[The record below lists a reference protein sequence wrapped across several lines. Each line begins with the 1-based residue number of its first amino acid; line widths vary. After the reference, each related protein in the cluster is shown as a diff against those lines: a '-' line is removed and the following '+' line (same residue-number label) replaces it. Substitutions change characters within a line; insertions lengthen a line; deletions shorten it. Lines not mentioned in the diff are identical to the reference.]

1 MILYFYKIQG
11 FGGYHYMA
19 SLISKTVKGKQYW
32 YLVESRRVNGKV
44 KQFVLEYI
52 GNQKKLSEYVLKNR
66 AAVQEFP
73 LTQLAIKSYQHGDV
87 HALYHIAKRL
97 GVEEILD
104 NAFGKQMRGGVKRS
118 TSLLL
123 AAIHRASC
131 PGSKN
136 EFHKWL
142 KKTSLPYYLNLHPA
156 AMTSQHF
163 WEQMDGITDRELQQ
177 AEDSFT
183 KVLMERYQIGLEKIA
198 LDYTNYFTYI
208 STDNARNTIAKRGKN
223 KQKRNDLRQC
233 SLAVVTSKEYGF
245 PLFSHVYEGNH
256 NDQTEFGIYLEQL
269 KQRIPGYVPQEVTI
283 VFDGGSCTKKNME
296 LLDTHYICSF
306 PLAYCKELYEIDLDA
321 YEPVSVLGKEVLS
334 ARERKTIWGKECE
347 CILTFSQTLYDGQ
360 ARDLEVKIA
369 KAQDAIQELD
379 KKWKNP
385 RSKIPK
391 TEEEYEKRIHKI
403 LSQKYLA
410 EIVCVKKSVEGIHY
424 EIKDEEKQRIMRKFF
439 GKKLLITDQKE
450 WSTKEI
456 IRSYREQDSI
466 EKLFRDT
473 KDTEHFSMRPFYHW
487 TDQKIKVHI
496 FICLLGL
503 SLTAALQKELA
514 DRQIKLTKDTLLKEL
529 SGIRESWIK
538 ENEGKGKVIRKLE
551 EMETDQ
557 IKIWKAIQSI

>member
-1 MILYFYKIQG
+1 
-11 FGGYHYMA
+11 MA

-44 KQFVLEYI
+44 KQVVLEYI
-52 GNQKKLSEYVLKNR
+52 GNQKRLSEYVLRNR
-66 AAVQEFP
+66 ADTPCPP
-73 LTQLAIKSYQHGDV
+73 LALLSIKSYQHGDV
-87 HALYHIAKRL
+87 YALYRMAERI

-104 NAFGKQMRGGVKRS
+104 GALGRQVRGNVKRS

-123 AAIHRASC
+123 AAIHRVSC

-142 KKTSLPYYLNLHPA
+142 EKTSLPYYLSLHPT

-163 WEQMDGITDRELQQ
+163 WEQMDGITDRQLQQ
-177 AEDSFT
+177 AEDSLT
-183 KVLMERYQIGLEKIA
+183 KTLLDRYQIGLEKIA

-208 STDNARNTIAKRGKN
+208 STDNTRNTIAKRGKN

-256 NDQTEFGIYLEQL
+256 NDQTEFRIYLEQL
-269 KQRIPGYVPQEVTI
+269 KRRIPGYVAQEVTV
-283 VFDGGSCTKKNME
+283 VFDGGNCTKKNME
-296 LLDTHYICSF
+296 LIDSHYICGFSLSF
-306 PLAYCKELYEIDLDA
+306 CKELYEIDLDV
-321 YEPVSVLGKEVLS
+321 YEPVSVSGKEVLS
-334 ARERKTIWGKECE
+334 TRERRTIWGKERE
-347 CILTFSQTLYDGQ
+347 CILTFSQALYDGQ
-360 ARDLEVKIA
+360 AGDLNTKIA
-369 KAQDAIQELD
+369 KAQDAILELD
-379 KKWKNP
+379 RKWKNP
-385 RSKIPK
+385 KSKIPK
-391 TEEEYEKRIHKI
+391 TEEEYGKRIHKA
-403 LSQKYLA
+403 LSQKHLA
-410 EIVCVKKSVEGIHY
+410 EIVRVKSNGEGIHC
-424 EIKDEEKQRIMRKFF
+424 EIDDGKKQEIMRKFF
-439 GKKLLITDQKE
+439 GKKLLITDHE
-450 WSTKEI
+450 GWATEEI

-503 SLTAALQKELA
+503 TLATALQKELA
-514 DRQIKLTKDTLLKEL
+514 GRKIELTKDTLLKEL

-538 ENEGKGKVIRKLE
+538 ENEKIEGKGKVIRQLE
-551 EMETDQ
+551 EMGTNQ
-557 IKIWKAIQSI
+557 MKIWKAVQSI

>member
-1 MILYFYKIQG
+1 
-11 FGGYHYMA
+11 MA

-44 KQFVLEYI
+44 KQVVLEYI

-66 AAVQEFP
+66 AGVQEVSSA
-73 LTQLAIKSYQHGDV
+73 QLSIKSYQHGDV
-87 HALYHIAKRL
+87 YALYLMAKRL
-97 GVEEILD
+97 GVEEIMD
-104 NAFGKQMRGGVKRS
+104 NELGKQMRDGVKRS

-136 EFHKWL
+136 EFRKWL
-142 KKTSLPYYLNLHPA
+142 EKTTLPYYLDLYPA

-163 WEQMDGITDRELQQ
+163 WEQMDGITDRQLQQ
-177 AEDSFT
+177 AEDSLT
-183 KVLMERYQIGLEKIA
+183 KVLMDRYQIGLEKIA

-208 STDNARNTIAKRGKN
+208 STDNTRNTIAKRGKN

-256 NDQTEFGIYLEQL
+256 NDQCEFGVYLEQL
-269 KQRIPGYVPQEVTI
+269 KQRIPDYVPKDVTI
-283 VFDGGSCTKKNME
+283 VFDGGSCTKKNMD
-296 LLDTHYICSF
+296 LIDSHYICCFS
-306 PLAYCKELYEIDLDA
+306 LTYCKELYEIDLDA
-321 YEPVSVLGKEVLS
+321 YKPVSVSGKEVLS
-334 ARERKTIWGKECE
+334 ARERKIIWGKERE

-360 ARDLEVKIA
+360 ARDLEGKIA
-369 KAQDAIQELD
+369 KAQNAIQELD
-379 KKWKNP
+379 RKWQNP
-385 RSKIPK
+385 KSRIPK

-403 LSQKYLA
+403 LSPKYLT
-410 EIVCVKKSVEGIHY
+410 EIVCVKKSGDGIDS
-424 EIKDEEKQRIMRKFF
+424 EINEQKKQEIMKKFF
-439 GKKLLITDQKE
+439 GKKLIITDQKE
-450 WSTKEI
+450 WTTEEI

-473 KDTEHFSMRPFYHW
+473 KDTEHFSMRPFFHW

-503 SLTAALQKELA
+503 TLTAALQKELA
-514 DRQIKLTKDTLLKEL
+514 DKEIELTKDTLLKEL

-538 ENEGKGKVIRKLE
+538 ENEGKGKVIRQLE
-551 EMETDQ
+551 EMEINQ
-557 IKIWKAIQSI
+557 AKIWKAIQAV